1 MIWLDACLKTLWH
14 GRHVARRQ
22 QSPNPIIGHATIL
35 RLNFKN
41 KFYRIKIMTALVFV
55 HEMRNAKNF
64 NDQMKISEY
73 TKKTGKINVA
83 ELSLYKHA

>member
-1 MIWLDACLKTLWH
+1 
-14 GRHVARRQ
+14 
-22 QSPNPIIGHATIL
+22 
-35 RLNFKN
+35 
-41 KFYRIKIMTALVFV
+41 MTALVFV